1 MPSSVGAPQTH
12 GQRSRK
18 GKKAWRKNVD
28 VSEIQEGLE
37 NAREEVIKG
46 GIVAEK
52 PSDALFTL
60 DTTGSDAIRKSHKTS
75 KPLKIDEIIAARS
88 AVPIVSSRKRLGVT
102 DGVIEPSSKRRKGNG
117 VKPQEYERLR
127 RIAYGGE
134 TSIKDV
140 VKTDET
146 AIHDPWAPTNTAED
160 RETQLSYLEKS
171 KPIRPPSTLKKQP
184 ISLLANGS
192 TIPAISKP
200 KPATSYNPEFQD
212 WHDLLTS
219 AGAKEVSAERARLAE
234 AAADQE
240 NEARIAAAQAERD
253 DDYKTEEESAWEGFE
268 SEYET
273 GEWLKKKRPERKTP
287 AERNKVKR
295 RKEAERQARWEA
307 QMKKKEKQQKQIE
320 VIAKQVE
327 RDVQT
332 RNASTAVVAV
342 KDRGEDEAANGS
354 DTQDPI
360 LRRRRL
366 GKTKLPD
373 PHLELVLPDELRD
386 SLRQLKPEGN
396 LLRDRFRNVMLRGKL
411 ETRKPVSQ
419 PRKARRSETEKWT
432 YKDFRVPGEV

>member
-1 MPSSVGAPQTH
+1 M
-12 GQRSRK
+12 
-18 GKKAWRKNVD
+18 
-28 VSEIQEGLE
+28 
-37 NAREEVIKG
+37 
-46 GIVAEK
+46 
-52 PSDALFTL
+52 FTL
-60 DTTGSDAIRKSHKTS
+60 DTTGSDTIRKSHKTS

-88 AVPIVSSRKRLGVT
+88 AVPIVSSRKRLGFT

-140 VKTDET
+140 VKTDDT
-146 AIHDPWAPTNTAED
+146 VIHDPWAPTIAAED
-160 RETQLSYLEKS
+160 RETQLSYLEKP
-171 KPIRPPSTLKKQP
+171 KPIRPPATLKKQP
-184 ISLLANGS
+184 ISLLANGA

-212 WHDLLTS
+212 WHALLTS
-219 AGAKEVSAERARLAE
+219 TGAKEVSAERARLAE

-287 AERNKVKR
+287 TERNKVKR
-295 RKEAERQARWEA
+295 RKEAERQAKWEA

-320 VIAKQVE
+320 AIAKQVD
-327 RDVQT
+327 RDAQT
-332 RNASTAVVAV
+332 RNVSMAVVAV
-342 KDRGEDEAANGS
+342 KDRGEDEDANES

-360 LRRRRL
+360 LRRRKL
-366 GKTKLPD
+366 GKTKYVLSLPSFLH
-373 PHLELVLPDELRD
+373 PYM
-386 SLRQLKPEGN
+386 
-396 LLRDRFRNVMLRGKL
+396 RFIISIERNFY
-411 ETRKPVSQ
+411 
-419 PRKARRSETEKWT
+419 A
-432 YKDFRVPGEV
+432 

>member
-1 MPSSVGAPQTH
+1 MSSSVGAPQTH

-60 DTTGSDAIRKSHKTS
+60 DTIGSEDIRKSHKTS

-102 DGVIEPSSKRRKGNG
+102 DGVIEPNSKRRKGNG
-117 VKPQEYERLR
+117 VKAQEYERLR

-140 VKTDET
+140 VKTDGT
-146 AIHDPWAPTNTAED
+146 VIHDPWAPTNTAED
-160 RETQLSYLEKS
+160 RETQLSYLEKP
-171 KPIRPPSTLKKQP
+171 KPVRPPSTLKKQP

-192 TIPAISKP
+192 IIPAISKP

-212 WHDLLTS
+212 WNALLTS
-219 AGAKEVSAERARLAE
+219 IGAKEVSAERARLAE

-240 NEARIAAAQAERD
+240 NQARIAAAQAERD

-273 GEWLKKKRPERKTP
+273 GEWLTKKRPERKTP
-287 AERNKVKR
+287 AERNKTKR
-295 RKEAERQARWEA
+295 RKEAERQAKWKA
-307 QMKKKEKQQKQIE
+307 QMKKREKQQKQIE
-320 VIAKQVE
+320 AIAKQVE
-327 RDVQT
+327 RDAQT
-332 RNASTAVVAV
+332 RNASTTVVAV
-342 KDRGEDEAANGS
+342 NDGDEDPNAS

-360 LRRRRL
+360 LRRRKL

-373 PHLELVLPDELRD
+373 PPLELVLPDELRD

-411 ETRKPVSQ
+411 ETRKPISQ

-432 YKDFRVPGEV
+432 YKDFRIPGEV

>member
-1 MPSSVGAPQTH
+1 MPSSLGAPQTH

-37 NAREEVIKG
+37 TAREEVIKG

-60 DTTGSDAIRKSHKTS
+60 DTTGSDVIRKSHKTS

-88 AVPIVSSRKRLGVT
+88 AVPVVSTRKRLGVT
-102 DGVIEPSSKRRKGNG
+102 DGVIEPSSKRHKGNG

-127 RIAYGGE
+127 RVAYGGE

-140 VKTDET
+140 VKTDDT
-146 AIHDPWAPTNTAED
+146 PIHDPWAPTNTAED
-160 RETQLSYLEKS
+160 QESQLSYLEKP
-171 KPIRPPSTLKKQP
+171 KPIKAPSTLKKQP
-184 ISLLANGS
+184 ISLLANAS

-200 KPATSYNPEFQD
+200 KPATSYNPDFQD
-212 WHDLLTS
+212 WHALLTS

-234 AAADQE
+234 AAADEQ
-240 NEARIAAAQAERD
+240 NQARIAAAQIDRD

-287 AERNKVKR
+287 AERNKVNR
-295 RKEAERQARWEA
+295 RKEAERRAKWEA
-307 QMKKKEKQQKQIE
+307 QMKKRDKQQKQIE
-320 VIAKQVE
+320 AIAKQVE
-327 RDVQT
+327 RDARA
-332 RNASTAVVAV
+332 RNASTAVGAV
-342 KDRGEDEAANGS
+342 KDGNEDSEDS
-354 DTQDPI
+354 ETHDQI
-360 LRRRRL
+360 LRRRKL
-366 GKTKLPD
+366 GKTKLPE

-386 SLRQLKPEGN
+386 SLRLLKPEGN
-396 LLRDRFRNVMLRGKL
+396 LLRDRFRNIMLQGKL
-411 ETRKPVSQ
+411 ETRNPISQ
-419 PRKARRSETEKWT
+419 PKKARRSETEKWT
-432 YKDFRVPGEV
+432 YKDFRIPGEV